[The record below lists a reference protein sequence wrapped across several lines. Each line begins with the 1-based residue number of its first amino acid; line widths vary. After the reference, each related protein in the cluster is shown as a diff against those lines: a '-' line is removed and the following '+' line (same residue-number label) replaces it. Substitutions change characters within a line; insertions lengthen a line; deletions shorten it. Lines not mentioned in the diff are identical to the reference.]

1 MPLKVFPVLLGTA
14 SETLE
19 LEIMQKWKEAWKEE
33 EEEEEIQQLDGT
45 FQAAF

>member
-1 MPLKVFPVLLGTA
+1 MKVFPVLLGTA

-33 EEEEEIQQLDGT
+33 EEIQQLDGT